1 MILPFSTQMNGK
13 PTYFVEKILASLIAY
28 AKSVD
33 NHLLLA
39 DIMRFAYRYCEFF
52 KVDYKRFLETI
63 KEVNPKH
70 HTMREDTKERWNDF
84 CLIHFFINA
93 RTKLMFLFAPVLR
106 VKSTQKVEIFYKGLF
121 VAIAIDKVLF
131 YTDADF
137 KLGKGVDGM
146 LQLAQNDGFDT
157 IVDFFAYFNE
167 NFKGKI
173 IHWTDLRY

>member
-1 MILPFSTQMNGK
+1 MILPFSTEMNGK

-63 KEVNPKH
+63 KEVNPKD
-70 HTMREDTKERWNDF
+70 HTMREDSKERWNDY

-106 VKSTQKVEIFYKGLF
+106 VKSTQKVQILYKGLF
-121 VAIAIDKVLF
+121 VAVAIDGFLF
-131 YTDADF
+131 YSSSDNS
-137 KLGKGVDGM
+137 LGQGSLVM
-146 LQLAQNDGFDT
+146 LQLAKNDGFDT
-157 IVDFFAYFNE
+157 IEDFFAYFNKD
-167 NFKGKI
+167 FTGKI